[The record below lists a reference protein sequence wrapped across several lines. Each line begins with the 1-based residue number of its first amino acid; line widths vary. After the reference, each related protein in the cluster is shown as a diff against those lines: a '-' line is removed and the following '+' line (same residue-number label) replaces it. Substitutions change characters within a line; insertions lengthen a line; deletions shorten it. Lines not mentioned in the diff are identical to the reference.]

1 MNNLLNN
8 IASEADGTKHP
19 VYLTDG
25 GLETTLIFHRGIE
38 LPHFASFELMTH
50 AEGKGVLREYF
61 RDYLEIAKRYG
72 FGFVIETPTWRSNT
86 DWGYRLGYS
95 EEELRRINMEAIR
108 FGREVAE
115 ESGIPLE
122 NVIVSGCIGPRGDG
136 YSVAGRMTAE
146 EAEAYHAPQ
155 IGAFAQAGADVVTAM
170 TINYIDEGIGIV
182 RAAKTEGIPA
192 VISFTLETD
201 GRLPGGE
208 SLQEAIE
215 QTDRQTDG
223 YASYFM
229 INCAHPEHFQGEL
242 EGEGE
247 WKNRI
252 RGIRANASTKSHAEL
267 DESETLDVGDHSR
280 LAAGYRRLRSL
291 LPELRVVGGC
301 CGTDHTHID
310 AVCEHMFAVTTDGV
324 G

>member
-1 MNNLLNN
+1 MNVRDDRGRVVLG
-8 IASEADGTKHP
+8 EKY
-19 VYLTDG
+19 YLTDG
-25 GLETTLIFHRGIE
+25 GLETTLIFHRGMS
-38 LPHFASFELMTH
+38 LPHFATFDLLVSP
-50 AEGKGVLREYF
+50 EGKGILREYLTP
-61 RDYLEIAKRYG
+61 YLATAAQYG
-72 FGFVIETPTWRSNT
+72 LGFVMETPTWRSST

-95 EEELRRINMEAIR
+95 EEELRTINMEAIR
-108 FGREVAE
+108 FAREVAG
-115 ESGIPLE
+115 ESDIPLE
-122 NVIVSGCIGPRGDG
+122 DVIVSGCIGPRGDG

-182 RAAKTEGIPA
+182 NAAKAEGVPVI
-192 VISFTLETD
+192 ISFTLETD
-201 GRLPGGE
+201 GRLPSGE
-208 SLQEAIE
+208 SLGEAIE

-229 INCAHPEHFQGEL
+229 INCAHPEHFLHQL

-247 WKNRI
+247 WKSRI

-267 DESETLDVGDHSR
+267 DESETLDVGDRTR
-280 LAAGYRRLRSL
+280 LADGYVQLRSL

-301 CGTDHTHID
+301 CGTDHTHIG
-310 AVCEHMFAVTTDGV
+310 AVCEHMFAAATDGV
-324 G
+324 R